1 MLFVYNLA
9 LALASIVLVPFYLL
23 RGRGGGKYCGT
34 LRQRLGWLGSSL
46 RETDG
51 RAIWLHAVSVG
62 EVLSC
67 QELVAGL
74 RRRLPYARILISTT
88 TKTGQAMAR
97 EKLGGIADDFFY
109 APVDVPFAIR
119 NTLRRVRPCLLIV
132 AETEIWPNLF
142 HQTKRFGASLLLVN
156 ARISDRSAPRYR
168 KLRFFFRRVLR
179 QPDAILAQSPL
190 DRQRLIEAGAPLE
203 TVEVGGNLKF
213 DFRSAGVRIPAEL
226 ESLLQRSGAGPV
238 ILAGSTREG
247 EEEQVVAGFRQ
258 AAQKHRNALLI
269 VAPRHPERFDAVAE
283 ALSESGFGFLRR
295 SRLPQGA
302 ALSLP
307 GILLLDSL
315 GELASLYQVAD
326 AVFVGGSLVPW
337 GGHNVLEPAF
347 AGRPI
352 VTGPH
357 MQNFRAI
364 AGALLAAEAMIQV
377 NDARELGT
385 ALLRLIDRPS
395 EASALG
401 ARARRLAES
410 HRGAAERA
418 AERAVELYHAAIPN
432 DPPGWVG
439 RVLLG
444 APALVFRAAARLRLR
459 AYEKGWKPRRRL
471 DTFTVSIGNLTAGG
485 TGKTPVT
492 QWLIEQI
499 ETRGLRCAVLTRGY
513 RRSSREAMM
522 VLGPDEPALA
532 SRTGDEAQIIRKR
545 FAIPMGIGAD
555 RYRSG
560 KEIERRFHPDVFL
573 LDDGFQHMQL
583 ERDLDIV
590 LIDVMAPFG
599 RGALLPLGRLRE
611 PPASLAR
618 AGVLLLTRA
627 EPWERW
633 EGLRQQLR
641 RYNPHAPIFF
651 VRIEPAAW
659 VHAASGEEKP
669 LSHLDSMP
677 VLAFCG
683 VANPDSFW
691 RAVAQTGARPAARVC
706 YRDHHRYSAAD
717 VRRLSACARQA
728 GAAASVTTE
737 KDVINLPPGQNSWP
751 APLYWLKIR
760 VSVEDAGRLLDEI
773 LNRVLPARERAVR

>member
-1 MLFVYNLA
+1 MLLIYNLA

-23 RGRGGGKYCGT
+23 CGRRGGKYRGT
-34 LRQRLGWLGSSL
+34 LRQRMGWFGSSL
-46 RETDG
+46 RETGG

-74 RRRLPYARILISTT
+74 RRRLPHARILISTT
-88 TKTGQAMAR
+88 TRTGQAMAR

-109 APVDVPFAIR
+109 APVDFPFAVR
-119 NTLRRVRPCLLIV
+119 NTLRRVRPRLLIV

-142 HQTKRFGASLLLVN
+142 RQAKRFGASLLLVN

-190 DRQRLIEAGAPLE
+190 DRQRLIEAGAPVE
-203 TVEVGGNLKF
+203 TAQVGGNLKF
-213 DFRSAGVRIPAEL
+213 DFRSAGVKIPAEL
-226 ESLLQRSGAGPV
+226 ESLLEHIGAGPV

-247 EEEQVVAGFRQ
+247 EEEQVVAAFRR
-258 AAQKHRNALLI
+258 AAQKHRSALLI

-283 ALSESGFGFLRR
+283 ALSKSGFGFLRR
-295 SRLPQGA
+295 SRLPQGT

-315 GELASLYQVAD
+315 GELASLYQVAS

-364 AGALLAAEAMIQV
+364 TAALRAAEAMIQV
-377 NDARELGT
+377 NDAQELGD

-395 EASALG
+395 EASAIG

-410 HRGAAERA
+410 HRGAAEHA
-418 AERAVELYHAAIPN
+418 VERAVQLYHAAIPN
-432 DPPGWVG
+432 DPPGWLERAFLSG
-439 RVLLG
+439 
-444 APALVFRAAARLRLR
+444 PAWVFRAAAGLRLR
-459 AYEKGWKPRRRL
+459 AYKDGWKPRRRL
-471 DTFTVSIGNLTAGG
+471 NTFTVSIGNLTAGG

-499 ETRGLRCAVLTRGY
+499 EARGLRCAVLTRGY
-513 RRSSREAMM
+513 RRSSPEAVT
-522 VLGPDEPALA
+522 VLGPDEPAPA
-532 SRTGDEAQIIRKR
+532 SRTGDEAQIFRKR

-555 RYRSG
+555 RYGTG

-573 LDDGFQHMQL
+573 LDDGFQHVEL

-590 LIDVMAPFG
+590 LIDVTAPFG
-599 RGALLPLGRLRE
+599 RGAPLPLGRLRE
-611 PPASLAR
+611 PPESLVR

-641 RYNPHAPIFF
+641 RYNSHAPIYF

-659 VHAASGEEKP
+659 VEAASGEERP

-691 RAVAQTGARPAARVC
+691 SAVARANARLAARVC

-717 VRRLSACARQA
+717 VRRLSARARQA
-728 GAAASVTTE
+728 GAAALVTTE
-737 KDVINLPPGQNSWP
+737 KDAINLPRGQNPWP

-760 VSVEDAGRLLDEI
+760 VSVEDAERLLDEI
-773 LNRVLPARERAVR
+773 LHRVVPARERAAR